1 MATTTP
7 TRRGR
12 VPAATRED
20 VIDAAMR
27 RYQAGQRID
36 VQAIAVE
43 LGIGRTTIYRWFSSR
58 EHLIGNVLVRAATP
72 RIVQAASDAEGEGAE
87 RLLDLFDRYSRSLAS
102 SRALS
107 TFLEQEREAALRII
121 TASKG
126 LVHSS
131 SVAVS
136 RELIE
141 EEVRAGRY
149 KPSIDPGTLAYVM
162 IRLGEA
168 FLFSDE
174 KGLRADVDRLREVM
188 GVLLGVAPSDS
199 SD

>member
-1 MATTTP
+1 MATAAP

-27 RYQAGQRID
+27 RYKAGQRID
-36 VQAIAVE
+36 VQAVAAE
-43 LGIGRTTIYRWFSSR
+43 LGLGRTTIYRWFGSR
-58 EHLIGNVLVRAATP
+58 EHLISNVLVRAAAP
-72 RIVQAASDAEGEGAE
+72 RIVQAAAEAQGEGAE

-102 SRALS
+102 SRELS
-107 TFLEQEREAALRII
+107 TFMEQEREAALRII

-136 RELIE
+136 KELIE
-141 EEVRAGRY
+141 EEVRAGTY
-149 KPSIDPGTLAYVM
+149 KPAIAPATLAYVM

-174 KGLRADVDRLREVM
+174 QGLRGDVDRLREVM
-188 GVLLGVAPSDS
+188 GVLLGVAPSVS
-199 SD
+199 SS

>member
-1 MATTTP
+1 
-7 TRRGR
+7 
-12 VPAATRED
+12 
-20 VIDAAMR
+20 MR

-36 VQAIAVE
+36 VQAIAAE
-43 LGIGRTTIYRWFSSR
+43 LGLGRTTIYRWFSSR
-58 EHLIGNVLVRAATP
+58 ERLIGNVLVRAATP
-72 RIVQAASDAEGEGAE
+72 RIVQAAADAEGEGAE
-87 RLLDLFDRYSRSLAS
+87 RLLDLFDRYSRSLVS

-107 TFLEQEREAALRII
+107 TFMEQEREAALRII

-136 RELIE
+136 KELIE

-162 IRLGEA
+162 IRLAEA

-174 KGLRADVDRLREVM
+174 QGLRADVDRLREVM
-188 GVLLGVAPSDS
+188 GVLLGVAPSAS
-199 SD
+199 SG